1 MRSRPTHVRELV
13 THKPSYQ
20 GLVDA
25 SKWGVGG
32 VWFSGKQNL
41 PPFVWDWKWPQEI
54 RDELCF
60 TTNPTGRIS
69 ISDLE
74 LMGIFMHWMA
84 LEQAVDDLQHTSVA
98 IWCDNISAVA
108 WIYKFRTSTYPVAS
122 SILKALATWMHVC
135 QSGLLA
141 IDHISGLF
149 NVMAD
154 VALQK
159 YSTDPHTFLSTF
171 SATFPPP

>member
-1 MRSRPTHVRELV
+1 MRSRPTHARKLV

-20 GLVDA
+20 GLVDT

-41 PPFVWDWKWPQEI
+41 PPFVWYLEWPQAI
-54 RDELCF
+54 CDELCSP
-60 TTNPTGRIS
+60 TNPTGQIS

-84 LEQAVDDLQHTSVA
+84 LEQAVDNLKHTSVA
-98 IWCDNISAVA
+98 IWCDNISSVA
-108 WIYKFRTSTYPVAS
+108 WIYKFRTSTSPIAS
-122 SILKALATWMHVC
+122 SILKALATRMHVC

-154 VALQK
+154 VASQK
-159 YSTDPHTFLSTF
+159 HSTDPHTFLSTF
-171 SATFPPP
+171 STTFPSP